1 MNAYV
6 RHQYDPLTMDKT
18 ELLKLMNFIGRPI
31 NLLDFIS
38 QDNYDNIKSNILP
51 SLEHNSI
58 IQQNYSFINIPY
70 LLEMGRDKFRYMYLY
85 EFIKAYDDK
94 NVKSILFYLHKTK
107 LLFIEIL
114 QAKKEKLEYLITK
127 QKVPPKFL
135 HYFENK
141 ETISDIEE
149 LNHILM
155 TYIDKLD
162 TNISILQLEIRN
174 AIKETELLLFDTCS
188 LDELGLCSY
197 ITDYSDVSV
206 EKICENISKQINCC
220 YFLD

>member
-6 RHQYDPLTMDKT
+6 RHQYDPLTMDKA
-18 ELLKLMNFIGRPI
+18 ELLKLMSFIGRPI
-31 NLLDFIS
+31 GLVDFLS
-38 QDNYDNIKSNILP
+38 QDTYYNIKFNILP
-51 SLEHNSI
+51 NLENNSI
-58 IQQNYSFINIPY
+58 IQQNYSFINIPH
-70 LLEMGRDKFRYMYLY
+70 LLEMGRDKFKYMYLY
-85 EFIKAYDDK
+85 DFIKAYDDK

-114 QAKKEKLEYLITK
+114 QAKKEKLTYLITK

-149 LNHILM
+149 LNHTLM
-155 TYIDKLD
+155 TYINKLD
-162 TNISILQLEIRN
+162 TGINILQSEIQN
-174 AIKETELLLFDTCS
+174 ITKETELLLFDACL

-197 ITDYSDVSV
+197 IVGYSDVPV
-206 EKICENISKQINCC
+206 EKICANILKQINCC
-220 YFLD
+220 YFSH